1 MPPCVAGDEV
11 MDESGILQ
19 MYREHTSRGHYGGIS
34 YNSWKLAYL
43 ALVNTDLS
51 KDSVV
56 KAYDRC
62 MSIHRGGK
70 NGWYIVARVLKGKKN
85 DLESVSQDCGDT
97 TGSRRDH
104 QEGAKDAVHSHP
116 GPQG

>member
-1 MPPCVAGDEV
+1 
-11 MDESGILQ
+11 MDESEILQ

-34 YNSWKLAYL
+34 YQSWKLACL

-56 KAYDRC
+56 MAYTRC

-70 NGWYIVARVLKGKKN
+70 NGG
-85 DLESVSQDCGDT
+85 
-97 TGSRRDH
+97 
-104 QEGAKDAVHSHP
+104 
-116 GPQG
+116 